1 MVKMPTFVMR
11 NGTLVEKT
19 KEVENSAPYVIGDEM
34 PLLKHMADGRMYSS
48 KRKFRDATK
57 AAGCVE
63 IGNESVVTKRKPV
76 ELDRRQRREDIRR
89 AISDLRDGRAPTI
102 RHILEAN
109 KE

>member
-1 MVKMPTFVMR
+1 MSTYVIR
-11 NGTLVEKT
+11 DGELVLKNP
-19 KEVENSAPYVIGDEM
+19 ENSSSDAPYVIRDEM
-34 PLLKHMADGRMYSS
+34 EPLRHMADGRTYSS

-89 AISDLRDGRAPTI
+89 AIHDLRDGRAPTI